1 MLAHGHT
8 TEASAKGGSADAR
21 SPQAWMQIRGLTK
34 SFAGELAL
42 HEADLDISKG
52 EIHGLVGAN
61 GAGKST
67 LIRCLAG
74 VTLADSGRITID
86 GQDLRQGSP
95 QASEQAAWRSQ
106 GYPLRAD
113 RLEGFEFASAHRRRA
128 HRRALSSRNTGLRPL
143 RRR

>member
-1 MLAHGHT
+1 MDAEGHHHPECRGQRRQRRPVHERPPEQVMLTPEHISN
-8 TEASAKGGSADAR
+8 ASAKGGSAEAR
-21 SPQAWMQIRGLTK
+21 SPHAWMQIRGLTK

-86 GQDLRQGSP
+86 
-95 QASEQAAWRSQ
+95 
-106 GYPLRAD
+106 
-113 RLEGFEFASAHRRRA
+113 
-128 HRRALSSRNTGLRPL
+128 
-143 RRR
+143 